1 MRLTRCIHRLAD
13 TVGAKAATSCN
24 GRSRSWSEFA
34 NRVSR
39 LADGLRRLGVNLE
52 DRVAILSLNSD
63 YYLESFFGVL
73 WAGGSLVPLNTRW
86 SIPENQ
92 YALDDSGTMVLIVDD
107 NFSSAAV
114 ELQKQCSGIRHVI
127 STGTAP
133 IPDGWIAYD
142 QMLDT
147 ATPCEDANRGG
158 EDLAGIFYTGGT
170 TGVAKGVM
178 VPHRGLLSSAI
189 STLAPAGYDDE
200 SVVLHIAPMFH
211 MADVSQSV
219 ASTQVG
225 SLQVMQES
233 FQPKRVLEAIE
244 HHRVT
249 HLPLVPTMLKA
260 LVEHPEWNRHDL
272 SSLQRI
278 CYGGSSI
285 TESLLKT
292 AMERLG
298 HCEFVQFYGQ
308 TELSPIATVLESKF
322 HALTGPY
329 SGHLQSAGR
338 TSIANEVVVVDPQGQ
353 PVATNVVG
361 EITVSGPVTMLGYWN
376 KPEETSHAL
385 VNGWVHT
392 GDAGFLDENGFL
404 YIVDRMKDIIIS
416 GGENIYSAEVENALA
431 KHPSILGCVVI
442 GVPDEQW
449 GESVCAIVMLRD
461 GIQTTAEELIAHCRN
476 LIAHYKCPRTIRF
489 RSEPFPVSGAGKLL
503 KRLLRQEY
511 GGL

>member
-1 MRLTRCIHRLAD
+1 MQLTRCIHRLAA
-13 TVGAKAATSCN
+13 TIGEKTATSCN
-24 GRSRSWSEFA
+24 GRSRTWREFA
-34 NRVSR
+34 DRISR
-39 LADGLRRLGVNLE
+39 QADGLRGLGVNPG

-86 SIPENQ
+86 AIPENQ
-92 YALDDSGTMVLIVDD
+92 YALEDSGTTVLIVDD
-107 NFSSAAV
+107 NFSRAALD
-114 ELQKQCSGIRHVI
+114 LQEQCRGIRHII
-127 STGTAP
+127 STGKGA
-133 IPDGWIAYD
+133 IPDRWIAYE
-142 QMLDT
+142 QMLD
-147 ATPCEDANRGG
+147 AAKPCADAHRGG

-233 FQPKRVLEAIE
+233 FQPKLVLEAIE
-244 HHRVT
+244 RHRVT

-260 LVEHPEWNRHDL
+260 LVEHPDWKHYDL
-272 SSLQRI
+272 SSLRRI

-298 HCEFVQFYGQ
+298 HCGFVQFYGQ
-308 TELSPIATVLESKF
+308 TELSPIATVLESKY

-329 SGHLQSAGR
+329 CGHLQSAGR
-338 TSIANEVVVVDPQGQ
+338 TSIVNEVVVIDPQGQ
-353 PVATNVVG
+353 PVAPDVVG

-376 KPEETSHAL
+376 KPEETRQAL
-385 VNGWVHT
+385 VNGWIHT

-404 YIVDRMKDIIIS
+404 HIVDRMKDVIIS

-431 KHPSILGCVVI
+431 KHPSVLGCVVI

-449 GESVCAIVMLRD
+449 GESVCAIVLLRD
-461 GIQTTAEELIAHCRN
+461 GIQATAEDLVAHCRS
-476 LIAHYKCPRTIRF
+476 LIAHYKCPRTVKF
-489 RSEPFPVSGAGKLL
+489 RREPFPVSGAGKIL

-511 GGL
+511 RGH

>member
-1 MRLTRCIHRLAD
+1 MQLTRCIHRLAS
-13 TVGAKAATSCN
+13 TMGARAATSCN
-24 GRSRSWSEFA
+24 GRSQTWSEFSD
-34 NRVSR
+34 RVAR
-39 LADGLRRLGVNLE
+39 LADGLRRLGVSPE

-73 WAGGSLVPLNTRW
+73 WAGGCLVPLNTRW
-86 SIPENQ
+86 AIPENQ
-92 YALDDSGTMVLIVDD
+92 YALDDSGTTVLIVDD
-107 NFSSAAV
+107 NFASTAL
-114 ELQKQCSGIRHVI
+114 ELQGQCRGIRHII

-133 IPDGWIAYD
+133 IPDRWTAYD
-142 QMLDT
+142 QMVAA
-147 ATPCEDANRGG
+147 ATPCADANRGG

-189 STLAPAGYDDE
+189 STLAPAGYNDE

-225 SLQVMQES
+225 SLQVMQDS

-244 HHRVT
+244 RHRVT

-308 TELSPIATVLESKF
+308 TELSPIATVLESKY

-338 TSIANEVVVVDPQGQ
+338 PSIANEVVVIDPQGQ
-353 PVATNVVG
+353 PVAHDVVG

-376 KPEETSHAL
+376 KPEETKHAL
-385 VNGWVHT
+385 VDGWIHT

-404 YIVDRMKDIIIS
+404 HIVDRMKDIIIS

-449 GESVCAIVMLRD
+449 GESVCAIVLLRD
-461 GIQTTAEELIAHCRN
+461 GLQATAEELIAHCRG
-476 LIAHYKCPRTIRF
+476 LIAHYKCPRTVRF

-503 KRLLRQEY
+503 KRVLREEY
-511 GGL
+511 GRL